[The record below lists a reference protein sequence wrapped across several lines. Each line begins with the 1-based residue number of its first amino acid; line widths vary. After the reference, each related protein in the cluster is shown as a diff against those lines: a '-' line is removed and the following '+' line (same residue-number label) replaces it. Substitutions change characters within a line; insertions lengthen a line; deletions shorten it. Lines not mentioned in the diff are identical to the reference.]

1 MKSLFYDYLL
11 CSNGGLRHSVMQVA
25 ELPRLTANGFRFRH
39 AEISP
44 YTLTWTSPCTQHKLA
59 EVSLQSNLPIFF
71 SSTLQ
76 GTCTQMLNSRKGKG
90 TVKVNPK
97 NRPRSSKGGVEVKL
111 SFLNP

>member
-1 MKSLFYDYLL
+1 MKSLIHDYLL

-44 YTLTWTSPCTQHKLA
+44 YILTRTIPCTQHKL
-59 EVSLQSNLPIFF
+59 VTLQSNMTIF

-76 GTCTQMLNSRKGKG
+76 VTCTNMLNSHKGKG
-90 TVKVNPK
+90 IVKVHPK
-97 NRPRSSKGGVEVKL
+97 IDHEVPKGE
-111 SFLNP
+111 